1 MTVIMQAYTNG
12 IISLGGRIDGD
23 IFQPSR
29 LPISHRRPF
38 VAPFWSDADTT
49 SAGTITVGR
58 IFNAT
63 ILANIQ
69 QKIESVFPE
78 QSDYT
83 PRYAFVA
90 TWDSIGYFTRNE
102 RLDLVSQKLR

>member
-69 QKIESVFPE
+69 QRILN
-78 QSDYT
+78 Q
-83 PRYAFVA
+83 
-90 TWDSIGYFTRNE
+90 YFQNSRIIP
-102 RLDLVSQKLR
+102 LDMHLLLLGIA